1 MNSIVNMVNY
11 YLLHKNADDSVIEYI
26 KNKIDKSSLEELIV
40 IQIELLYTDPLDSL
54 VSNLVNYIN
63 KNINNSLIDIKLNEL
78 INLIASLKIRIDELE
93 SENKKLEEENIR
105 TFEVIKTKDLN
116 KDNIVDNNDNVIA
129 GNLIDKTKT
138 NEFNINRNKSIIN
151 SINIWLNNLE
161 NSLNKKQK
169 KASIE
174 ELINSYIS
182 ELYYL
187 NKNDYI
193 NKFIN
198 KTVLQIENKLLKST
212 LIDTI
217 TNIIP
222 ELNKLYD
229 DNYKENNKVY
239 KLLDY
244 YIDLVDSDIK
254 LRISKLTYEEKLVIK
269 DKINTICYEILHNDT
284 KSDDFKVLI
293 ISNYLR
299 YL

>member
-40 IQIELLYTDPLDSL
+40 IQIELLYTDPLDNL

-78 INLIASLKIRIDELE
+78 INLIASLKIRIDGLE

-254 LRISKLTYEEKLVIK
+254 LRISKLTYDEKLVIK